1 MIEHTSQ
8 VLGFHSLLDIV
19 SRYASCLLGQSDCL
33 SLKPSNDKDLIDNEL
48 RLVSEMRLLLKVK
61 GFAPLSDLND
71 ISPLLKKSRAE
82 RSYLQP
88 KELLHIRRLVEVCRQ
103 SKKHLASERALIPRL
118 FGLVKDIPGFDDLI
132 QALKDTV
139 SYYGVIKD
147 SASPVL
153 KKIREKKIRLRSDI
167 QKKLENIQK
176 ASGLPG
182 DGQDHLV
189 TVRDGRYVIF
199 LRTDLKSRIEGI
211 IHDYSRTRATCFLEP
226 VEAIQDNN
234 RITELSQAER
244 AEEIRILTG
253 LTGLVRDLAADLECS
268 QAVVG
273 KLDGLYAR
281 ARFSEIFSCVMPE
294 ICQED
299 IVELKGARNPILV
312 AQALDSMNRD
322 EKVELPVP
330 VDIVLDE
337 NQNVLIISGPN
348 RGGKTVTLKTLG
360 LLSLMAQSGIHI
372 PAEEGS
378 RLCVFDQIMADIGD
392 DQDIHS
398 GLSTFSAHAVYLK
411 YIIEHTKKKSLVIID
426 EPGMGTDPDEGVALT
441 MAVLDFLSGY
451 GALVAVSTHLN
462 RLKTYGLLNKRAGN
476 ASVEFDTEKNCP
488 TFRLKYGVPGMSHA
502 LEIAEDIGIP
512 SSIVGQAKGYIDQ
525 DEVRLNRLIE
535 KLNNLVAEA
544 NRKKAEA
551 EEAKERYLSS
561 EKNMHDRLA
570 LLEAEKKAITEAKR
584 LEAETAIEKARED
597 LRQAINLLKTKKES
611 VQAYVT
617 DRYTEVS
624 RRLMEYF
631 EPDKNEKHTTDPKEI
646 KTGCPVY
653 HKKLRQIGF
662 VRSVDPVAG
671 RAEVLLGK
679 LKIIAEIGDLKA
691 LDEVPETGLDEG
703 KNTVSWELKE
713 DYAKEVN
720 VIGYR
725 VEDALPLIDKA
736 IDRALVKGELRLRVI
751 HGFGT
756 GTLKDAIRSH
766 LNESPFVRSVCSDDP
781 RSGGDAITVVEL
793 S

>member
-1 MIEHTSQ
+1 MIEHTFQ
-8 VLGFHSLLDIV
+8 VLGFSSLLDIL

-33 SLKPSNDKDLIDNEL
+33 SLKPSNDKELIDNEL
-48 RLVSEMRLLLKVK
+48 RLVAEMRLLLKVK
-61 GFAPLSDLND
+61 GFVSFSDLSDIL
-71 ISPLLKKSRAE
+71 PVLKKSRAE
-82 RSYLQP
+82 SSYLQP
-88 KELLHIRRLVEVCRQ
+88 KELLFILRLIEVCRQ
-103 SKKHLASERALIPRL
+103 SRKHLSSERALVPRL
-118 FGLVKDIPGFDDLI
+118 YGLIKDIPGFDDLI
-132 QALKDTV
+132 RALKNAI
-139 SYYGVIKD
+139 SYYGEIKD
-147 SASPVL
+147 SASPAL
-153 KKIREKKIRLRSDI
+153 KKIRGKKIRLRSDI

-176 ASGLPG
+176 SAGIPG
-182 DGQDHLV
+182 DRQDHLV

-234 RITELSQAER
+234 RMTELSQAER

-253 LTGLVRDLAADLECS
+253 LTGLVRDLAADLEYS
-268 QAVVG
+268 QSVMG

-281 ARFSEIFSCVMPE
+281 ARFSEAFSCVMPE

-312 AQALDSMNRD
+312 AQALDSVKHD
-322 EKVELPVP
+322 EKEDLPVP
-330 VDIVLDE
+330 VDILMDE
-337 NQNVLIISGPN
+337 NRNVLIISGPN

-360 LLSLMAQSGIHI
+360 LLSLMVQAGIHI

-378 RLCVFDQIMADIGD
+378 RLCVFEQIMADIGD

-398 GLSTFSAHAVYLK
+398 GLSTFSAHAVHLK
-411 YIIEHTKKKSLVIID
+411 YILEHAKKKCLVIID

-476 ASVEFDTEKNCP
+476 ASVEFDPQKNCP
-488 TFRLKYGVPGMSHA
+488 TFRLKYGVPGISHA

-512 SSIVGQAKGYIDQ
+512 SSIVGRAKDYLDQ

-544 NRKKAEA
+544 NRKQMEA
-551 EEAKERYLSS
+551 EEAKERYHSS
-561 EKNMHDRLA
+561 VKKMRDRLA
-570 LLEAEKKAITEAKR
+570 LLEADKKAMTEAKR
-584 LEAETAIEKARED
+584 VEAETAIENARED
-597 LRQAINLLKTKKES
+597 LRQAINLLKTKKEGA
-611 VQAYVT
+611 QAYVT
-617 DRYTEVS
+617 DRYTEVN

-631 EPDKNEKHTTDPKEI
+631 EPGKREIHTTDPEEI
-646 KTGCPVY
+646 KSGCPVY
-653 HKKLRQIGF
+653 HEKLRQTGF
-662 VRSVDPVAG
+662 VRSVDPVAR

-679 LKIIAEIGDLKA
+679 LKVIAEIGDLKV
-691 LDEVPETGLDEG
+691 LDEAPETVPDVG
-703 KNTVSWELKE
+703 KNNVSWELKE

-725 VEDALPLIDKA
+725 VEDALPLIDRA
-736 IDRALVKGELRLRVI
+736 IDHALVKGELCLRVI

-766 LNESPFVRSVCSDDP
+766 LKESPFVRSVCSDDP
-781 RSGGDAITVVEL
+781 RFGGDAITIVEL